1 MANININDLAVQE
14 QTLSKDEMDAI
25 TGGYRFRQVRY
36 GYRTVRRVSTTTHPR
51 SIRSIRPRSTRSLD
65 GMAPRLILLQ
75 AQLRAWNFGG
85 SMPFFFASVPLD
97 SI

>member
-36 GYRTVRRVSTTTHPR
+36 AYRTVRRVVR
-51 SIRSIRPRSTRSLD
+51 RRIRVRYVRYGHARRVRWTGWRR
-65 GMAPRLILLQ
+65 G
-75 AQLRAWNFGG
+75 
-85 SMPFFFASVPLD
+85 
-97 SI
+97 

>member
-36 GYRTVRRVSTTTHPR
+36 GYRTVRRVVR
-51 SIRSIRPRSTRSLD
+51 RRIRVMSD
-65 GMAPRLILLQ
+65 
-75 AQLRAWNFGG
+75 N
-85 SMPFFFASVPLD
+85 
-97 SI
+97 